1 MKIMRI
7 LEELSN
13 NEQME
18 NMKVVIILSQ
28 KDEMTNEEDL
38 NKNKMIPLMM

>member
-28 KDEMTNEEDL
+28 KDEMTNEDDL

>member
-1 MKIMRI
+1 MRI

-18 NMKVVIILSQ
+18 KMEVVIILSQ
-28 KDEMTNEEDL
+28 QDELTNEDNL